1 MKHLILVGACYLDTI
16 LTIPHFPTE
25 DSKLRATALQVRRGG
40 NCPNSLEV
48 LAQLLA
54 ASSSDLVGT
63 DITDGTDVTDL
74 TDPTGS
80 VRGGGDERAGKAGVV
95 EGVVEGGEGRG
106 ERRGDARGRYGKAGG
121 GHQGSSGGSSSKGPS
136 RGKPHPDSVHHLP
149 PTKLHLITCLP
160 DASSA
165 ATRQILSSFGTA
177 TIPSPTTA
185 ASSST
190 TSSDQTTTIDLSHS
204 FFRTGHDTPASCYI
218 LRTSGSGPDGGGGR
232 SGSGDG
238 SRTIVNYSDLPDMT
252 ADELEGVVDAFVE
265 EIRQEGGDEG
275 GKDSDEGG
283 GGGDGCWWHF
293 EGRIPETTLHCIQ
306 HLRRAMPRCTISVE
320 IEKPGRAG
328 LAELAA
334 AADVVFYSRSWAES
348 RGYVSPEACLRGEA
362 PSTKASLMFC
372 TWGEQGA
379 GALSLPEGEYIHQP
393 ATKPGEESIPVVE

>member
-54 ASSSDLVGT
+54 ASSAGLVDADG
-63 DITDGTDVTDL
+63 TDGTDGADGTSLTGLTGL
-74 TDPTGS
+74 TDPIES
-80 VRGGGDERAGKAGVV
+80 VRGGGDERAGKAGEVD
-95 EGVVEGGEGRG
+95 GVVEGGEGRG
-106 ERRGDARGRYGKAGG
+106 EGRGDARGRYGKAGG

-136 RGKPHPDSVHHLP
+136 REKSDPDPVHHLP

-165 ATRQILSSFGTA
+165 ATRQILSSFGTT
-177 TIPSPTTA
+177 TIPSPTTT

-232 SGSGDG
+232 GGSSDG

-252 ADELEGVVDAFVE
+252 ANELEGVVDAFVE
-265 EIRQEGGDEG
+265 EIRREGDNGVGE
-275 GKDSDEGG
+275 DSDKGG
-283 GGGDGCWWHF
+283 GGGCWWHF

-362 PSTKASLMFC
+362 PSTKA
-372 TWGEQGA
+372 
-379 GALSLPEGEYIHQP
+379 
-393 ATKPGEESIPVVE
+393 